1 MLALKDVKVLA
12 LSTVIDI
19 TAKFSDIPDKVRS
32 CSTLTAERANTI
44 LQKLDYR
51 RKEIENLRQEGI
63 IC

>member
-19 TAKFSDIPDKVRS
+19 TDKFSDIPDKVRS
-32 CSTLTAERANTI
+32 LSTLTVGRANTI
-44 LQKLDYR
+44 LQKLGYR